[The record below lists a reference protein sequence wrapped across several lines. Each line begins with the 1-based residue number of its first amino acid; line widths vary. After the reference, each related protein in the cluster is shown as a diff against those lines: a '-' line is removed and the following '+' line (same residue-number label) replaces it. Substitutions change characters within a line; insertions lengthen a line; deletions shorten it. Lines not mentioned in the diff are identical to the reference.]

1 MIARLIQF
9 HKRQTPEQKM
19 LGHRVLLAAV
29 ACTASLLLIS
39 DRLIPSIF
47 AFYLCSNALLYWL
60 QSKNFGSYK
69 VRIFIALIVDAI
81 VAFSLLARS
90 TETIPFVFPFL
101 LWMTLGAGFRLG
113 VQWLF
118 IATTFSTVAF
128 GSVVATSIYWQSNF
142 MLGYALTACLFF
154 VPAYCTRLIEGLS
167 LAREQA
173 EVANRAKSYFLASIS
188 HELRTPL
195 NAIIGY
201 GNHMQNLDLPSN
213 QRDMVSASVKA
224 GEHLLYLID
233 QLIQVGK
240 SDIGKTAVVISTFK
254 ITDII
259 AEIRDIMSV
268 NAAEKKL
275 VLNIQA
281 APLSDRLIVGPADI
295 IRVLLTNLIGNAIK
309 FTQSGSVSVTA
320 AIENSSTGHCL
331 WIEVA
336 DTGIGIA
343 KSAHAAIF
351 EPFQQADETVL
362 NRFGGTGLGLAICR
376 QMVNQIGGSITVD
389 SEIGKGSSFRVEL
402 PNIIL
407 ASPKDAITNHTVKVI
422 AFGEFKQDI
431 LATAQAAGNFEI
443 LHKPCSDYI
452 GLRTAISSAD
462 LNAYDVA
469 LISESLIRGIS
480 PDDGM
485 WSEFTTAE
493 LAAVLVRDGS
503 DIDLE
508 DSAIRAA
515 FATIIPEGPNFDE
528 LRSAIRIGCSF
539 AYQPRFNGNANA
551 AEVIPSP
558 SISRH
563 ILVADDNRTNRNV
576 LAAILEAAGHIVEMV
591 DDGDT
596 TLEAL
601 HNGGHDILLLD
612 VNMPRLNGIEA
623 CKMWRQI
630 EGGKA
635 HLPIVGVTADATTET
650 ETACL
655 AAGMDIRLT
664 KPINA
669 KLLLETISLLCPG
682 SCANDDHIDT
692 APPQVI
698 VPIAKNTSDTATSLD
713 ADQMQYLHSI
723 GDAQFVITMIEGFFD
738 DAQEMIVPMRIAVD
752 EADIKAF
759 RFCAHG
765 LKSSSN
771 NIGAF
776 HLAAI
781 CAKIERII
789 ESEFQNNCKGYL
801 DMVEAELSQVKI
813 ELQNELKDCG
823 TPSSFCDRLAER

>member
-1 MIARLIQF
+1 MLDRIKQYYR
-9 HKRQTPEQKM
+9 RRTPEQEM
-19 LGHRVLLAAV
+19 LGGRAFLAII
-29 ACTASLLLIS
+29 ACLASLLITSDKFIS
-39 DRLIPSIF
+39 SIF
-47 AFYLCSNALLYWL
+47 AFYICSNSLLYWL

-69 VRIFIALIVDAI
+69 IRFFVALIVDTAVAI
-81 VAFSLLARS
+81 ALLARNA
-90 TETIPFVFPFL
+90 ETMPLVFPFL

-113 VQWLF
+113 IKWLF
-118 IATTFSTVAF
+118 IATTCSTVAF
-128 GSVVATSIYWQSNF
+128 GGVVATSTYWQNNIT
-142 MLGYALTACLFF
+142 LGYALTACLFF
-154 VPAYCTRLIEGLS
+154 VPAYCTKLIEGLS

-201 GNHMQNLDLPSN
+201 GNHMQNMDITNN
-213 QRDMVSASVKA
+213 QRDMVAASVKA

-240 SDIGKTAVVISTFK
+240 SDVGKTAVVISKFK

-259 AEIRDIMSV
+259 AEVRDIMSV

-281 APLSDRLIVGPADI
+281 APMSDQLLDGPADI
-295 IRVLLTNLIGNAIK
+295 IRVVLTNLIGNAIK
-309 FTQSGSVSVTA
+309 FTEAGSVSVSA
-320 AIENSSTGHCL
+320 AIEKSANGHRM
-331 WIEVA
+331 WIEVS

-362 NRFGGTGLGLAICR
+362 NRFGGTGLGLAICK
-376 QMVNQIGGSITVD
+376 QMVNQIDGSITVD
-389 SEIGKGSSFRVEL
+389 SEIGRGSIFRVEL
-402 PNIIL
+402 PHIL
-407 ASPKDAITNHTVKVI
+407 LATQENSITNPNVKVI
-422 AFGEFKQDI
+422 AFGEFKHDI
-431 LATAQAAGNFEI
+431 LATAQAAGNYEV
-443 LHKPCSDYI
+443 LHKSCSDYI
-452 GLRTAISSAD
+452 GLRTLISSAD
-462 LNAYDVA
+462 LKAYDVA
-469 LISESLIRGIS
+469 LISESLVRGIS
-480 PDDGM
+480 PDDSI
-485 WSEFTTAE
+485 WSEFTGAE

-539 AYQPRFNGNANA
+539 AYQPRFSNNAKA
-551 AEVIPSP
+551 VEVIPSP

-596 TLEAL
+596 AL
-601 HNGGHDILLLD
+601 DALKNGGHDILLLD

-623 CKMWRQI
+623 CRMWRQI
-630 EGGKA
+630 EGGIA
-635 HLPIVGVTADATTET
+635 HLPIVGVTADATSET
-650 ETACL
+650 EKACL
-655 AAGMDIRLT
+655 AAGMDLRLT

-669 KLLLETISLLCPG
+669 KLLLETISQLCPG
-682 SCANDDHIDT
+682 SQSIDHSMDNIP
-692 APPQVI
+692 ASVI
-698 VPIAKNTSDTATSLD
+698 VPITKNITGATTSLD

-723 GDAQFVITMIEGFFD
+723 GDTQFVVTMIEGYFE
-738 DAQEMIVPMRIAVD
+738 DAQEMIVPMRVAAD
-752 EADIKAF
+752 EADIDAF

-771 NIGAF
+771 NIGAV

-781 CAKIERII
+781 CAKIERIT
-789 ESEFQNNCKGYL
+789 ESEFQNNCGGYL
-801 DMVEAELSQVKI
+801 DLVEAELSQVKI
-813 ELQNELKDCG
+813 ELQNELQNCG
-823 TPSSFCDRLAER
+823 TPTGPTEAVAER